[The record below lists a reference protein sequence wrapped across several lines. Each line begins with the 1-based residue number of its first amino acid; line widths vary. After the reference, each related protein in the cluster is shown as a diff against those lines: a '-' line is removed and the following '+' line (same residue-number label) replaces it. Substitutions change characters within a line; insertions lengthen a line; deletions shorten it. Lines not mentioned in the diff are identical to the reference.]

1 MLISHKN
8 NFVTIDIPKT
18 GTRSLRQSLEPLGV
32 VDITGSPTGEFK
44 QHGDIRSCEQAFKRN
59 NWDLDKYLKFS
70 VVRNPWKR
78 YVSYLNYYFDDI
90 NDLKKKTP
98 ESKDWSDERTQQAYK
113 QTDIF
118 NSLNG
123 CKTSYL
129 EYIINSKDS
138 QDFYILDSNGCLAVD
153 FLGKTESLNKYFNLF
168 CKRVG
173 IKESAE
179 LVIGNKSKY
188 YRDYKDY
195 YSEELVKIV
204 EDKEEWVLSNFDYK
218 FE

>member
-1 MLISHKN
+1 MANVSIKFN
-8 NFVTIDIPKT
+8 NK
-18 GTRSLRQSLEPLGV
+18 
-32 VDITGSPTGEFK
+32 EFLL
-44 QHGDIRSCEQAFKRN
+44 SCEDGQEEHLEELLIQIN
-59 NWDLDKYLKFS
+59 QKF
-70 VVRNPWKR
+70 
-78 YVSYLNYYFDDI
+78 

-98 ESKDWSDERTQQAYK
+98 ESKDWSDERTHQAYK

-188 YRDYKDY
+188 YRDYTDY